1 MDQRVDGPAEL
12 RPDQVSWHDHLV
24 MLLHVGAEIEHGLM
38 LQYLYAAWSI
48 DVDGAPDEWRRA
60 LRGWQNSIL
69 AIAKEEMGHL
79 ITVQNALMLLGAPP
93 NLGRSDFPWDVDYYP
108 FPFCLEPFSR
118 DSVAVYLFTEM
129 PSEEEL
135 RSAPKGGKG
144 ALYDWFAREGRAQ
157 MDALIAHR
165 VIDGRP
171 LHQVD
176 RLYHEIIEL
185 ISDRDRIPD
194 SAFHEETY
202 RAQAR
207 WDDWGRRYRSPPK
220 SLTPEGDLAETE
232 EKAGFIGRL
241 NPSVLVA
248 PMATRREA
256 IDALAELSEQGEG
269 PHRGG
274 DKAQEPSHFD
284 RFLEMFHQLSL
295 LPVGVRPALP
305 VATNP
310 TTWCEEKDRR
320 ADGSCKADGFIS
332 HPRTRR
338 WAALANLRY
347 RMLLAF
353 LAHALRAAPA
363 AQRGE
368 ANLHGSLVH
377 RTFGEMYAIKAL
389 SARLMRLP
397 MREDGDTTCA
407 GPPFEMPFD
416 VALPPGE
423 RDTWRRHL
431 DVLRASIRL
440 CTELLEGASEEETAQ
455 LRTMLD
461 LDRGTETW
469 ILRILDGLDPQGG
482 HVA

>member
-1 MDQRVDGPAEL
+1 MDQRKKRPSEL

-48 DVDGAPDEWRRA
+48 DVDGAPSEWQPA
-60 LRGWQNSIL
+60 LRLWQDSIL

-79 ITVQNALMLLGAPP
+79 ITVQNALMLLGAPI

-108 FPFCLEPFSR
+108 FPFCLEPLSR
-118 DSVAVYLFTEM
+118 RSVAAYLYTEM

-135 RSAPKGGKG
+135 RAAPKGGKA
-144 ALYDWFAREGRAQ
+144 ALYGWFAREGRKQ
-157 MDALIAHR
+157 MEDLIADR

-176 RLYHEIIEL
+176 LLYHEIVDL
-185 ISDRDRIPD
+185 ISDPERIPD
-194 SAFHEETY
+194 SDFREETY

-220 SLTPEGDLAETE
+220 TLTPEGSIDESVHHTLSVA
-232 EKAGFIGRL
+232 RV

-256 IDALAELSEQGEG
+256 IDALSEISEQGEG

-274 DKAQEPSHFD
+274 DRAKEPSHFD
-284 RFLEMFHQLSL
+284 RFLVIFHQLPL
-295 LPVGVRPALP
+295 LPEGVRLSFPI
-305 VATNP
+305 ATNP

-320 ADGSCKADGFIS
+320 ADGSCSAPGFIS
-332 HPRTRR
+332 HPRTRQ

-353 LAHALRAAPA
+353 LAHALRAAPGA
-363 AQRGE
+363 PRGE

-377 RTFGEMYAIKAL
+377 RTFGEMYAMKAL

-407 GPPFEMPFD
+407 GPPFEMPYD
-416 VALPPGE
+416 VALPAGE
-423 RDTWRRHL
+423 GDTWRLHL
-431 DVLRASIRL
+431 ELVRASVRL
-440 CTELLEGASEEETAQ
+440 CTGLLDGAPDDETAQ

-461 LDRGTETW
+461 LDRGAEAW
-469 ILRILDGLDPQGG
+469 ILGILDGLDMQGG
-482 HVA
+482 HIA

>member
-232 EKAGFIGRL
+232 EKEIAILRGYQPAQLSESEIEA
-241 NPSVLVA
+241 LVA
-248 PMATRREA
+248 EA
-256 IDALAELSEQGEG
+256 IAATGAASKKDMGKVMGALMPKVKG
-269 PHRGG
+269 
-274 DKAQEPSHFD
+274 
-284 RFLEMFHQLSL
+284 
-295 LPVGVRPALP
+295 
-305 VATNP
+305 
-310 TTWCEEKDRR
+310 
-320 ADGSCKADGFIS
+320 KADGAIVN
-332 HPRTRR
+332 RIV
-338 WAALANLRY
+338 AA
-347 RMLLAF
+347 
-353 LAHALRAAPA
+353 
-363 AQRGE
+363 
-368 ANLHGSLVH
+368 
-377 RTFGEMYAIKAL
+377 K
-389 SARLMRLP
+389 LP
-397 MREDGDTTCA
+397 
-407 GPPFEMPFD
+407 
-416 VALPPGE
+416 
-423 RDTWRRHL
+423 
-431 DVLRASIRL
+431 
-440 CTELLEGASEEETAQ
+440 
-455 LRTMLD
+455 
-461 LDRGTETW
+461 
-469 ILRILDGLDPQGG
+469 
-482 HVA
+482 